1 MSRIISSV
9 SAEALLITRTPD
21 KKTCPD
27 QPRGLAH
34 LVKVMSKLNMLKTRL
49 ISPYQHDG
57 LKWLVARETDT
68 VNPGGFLCD
77 EMGLGKTV
85 QLIATMLVNPKPRTL
100 VVVPKS
106 IVGQWCSEV
115 ARFAPSLST
124 YAFDGGKRKLP
135 DKLPDIVV
143 APYSV
148 LPQRPGGPVCELL
161 GVKWDRVVLDEGHE
175 IRNKKSKGHIACKA
189 LDATIRWIVTGTPVF
204 NSMKDFVA
212 LCAFVGLPREVV
224 QGYTDKIREKF
235 VLRRTKIDVARHNP
249 RLELPPLDFQNLEL
263 EMYPEERDLYSDVFQ
278 KGQAIVSHVFKTGT
292 QNLHQMELLECLLRT
307 RQVMSW
313 PQLYLD
319 GIALKEESDPEPW
332 LGRSKK
338 METLIANI
346 KTHKTEKTLIFT
358 QFMGEMDR
366 IQELLA
372 EMGTPTFRID
382 GSVPKEQRDERIQGF
397 KKGPVNSVFII
408 QIKAGGVGLN
418 LQEATRVYITCPAW
432 NPATE
437 LQAIGRAHRTGQ
449 TQKVVVRRLI
459 YMGEDGVEPLPSV
472 EQSIMHLQE
481 GKAKVCA
488 DVLADPRLETQVPN
502 VTRTKI
508 TIHALKKIFAV

>member
-1 MSRIISSV
+1 MQAS
-9 SAEALLITRTPD
+9 L
-21 KKTCPD
+21 K
-27 QPRGLAH
+27 
-34 LVKVMSKLNMLKTRL
+34 MLKTRL
-49 ISPYQHDG
+49 ISPYQHEG
-57 LKWLVARETDT
+57 VKWLVHRELAASY
-68 VNPGGFLCD
+68 PGGFLCD

-85 QLIATMLVNPKPRTL
+85 QLIATMLANPKPRTL

-106 IVGQWCSEV
+106 IVGQWCDEV

-124 YAFDGGKRKLP
+124 YAFDGAKRKLP
-135 DKLPDIVV
+135 EKLPDIVV

-161 GVKWDRVVLDEGHE
+161 SVEWDRVILDEGHE
-175 IRNKKSKGHIACKA
+175 IRNKKSKSHIACRA
-189 LDATIRWIVTGTPVF
+189 LQAEIRWVVSGTPVF

-212 LCAFVGLPREVV
+212 LCGFLGIPREVV
-224 QGYTDKIREKF
+224 QGYTDRIRSAY
-235 VLRRTKIDVARHNP
+235 VLRRTKTDVAQGVYDAAGRCIVPGNK
-249 RLELPPLDFQNLEL
+249 RLELPPCDFQNLEL
-263 EMYPEERDLYSDVFQ
+263 EMYPEERALYKEVFER
-278 KGQAIVSHVFKTGT
+278 GQDIVRHVFKTGT
-292 QNLHQMELLECLLRT
+292 QNLHQMELLECLLRA
-307 RQVMSW
+307 RQVMTW

-338 METLIANI
+338 METLVESI
-346 KTHKTEKTLIFT
+346 KTHPKEKTLVFT

-366 IQELLA
+366 IQEILSELKI
-372 EMGTPTFRID
+372 PTFRID
-382 GSVPKEQRDERIQGF
+382 GSVSKEQREERIAAF
-397 KKGPVNSVFII
+397 KKADGGAVFII

-449 TQKVVVRRLI
+449 TRKVVVRRLI
-459 YMGEDGVEPLPSV
+459 YMGEDGVEQLPSV

-488 DVLADPRLETQVPN
+488 EVLNDPRLETQVPN
-502 VTRTKI
+502 TTQTKI
-508 TIHALKKIFAV
+508 TIHTLKKIFAV

>member
-1 MSRIISSV
+1 
-9 SAEALLITRTPD
+9 
-21 KKTCPD
+21 
-27 QPRGLAH
+27 
-34 LVKVMSKLNMLKTRL
+34 MLKTRL
-49 ISPYQHDG
+49 ISPYQHEG
-57 LKWLVARETDT
+57 VKWLVGRELSHTY
-68 VNPGGFLCD
+68 PGGFLCD

-106 IVGQWCSEV
+106 IVGQWCDEV
-115 ARFAPSLST
+115 KRFAPSLST
-124 YAFDGGKRKLP
+124 YAFDGAKRKLP
-135 DKLPDIVV
+135 EKLPEIVV

-161 GVKWDRVVLDEGHE
+161 SVAWDRVILDEGHE
-175 IRNKKSKGHIACKA
+175 IRNKKSKSHIACRA
-189 LDATIRWIVTGTPVF
+189 LQAGIRWVVSGTPVF

-212 LCAFVGLPREVV
+212 LCGFLGIPREVV
-224 QGYTDKIREKF
+224 QGYTDRIRDVY
-235 VLRRTKIDVARHNP
+235 VLRRTKTDVALHNA
-249 RLELPPLDFQNLEL
+249 RLELPPCDFQNVEL
-263 EMYPEERDLYSDVFQ
+263 EMYPEERDLYKQVFER
-278 KGQAIVSHVFKTGT
+278 GQEIVRHVFKTGT
-292 QNLHQMELLECLLRT
+292 QNLHQMELLECLLRA
-307 RQVMSW
+307 RQVMTW

-319 GIALKEESDPEPW
+319 GMALKEESDPEPW
-332 LGRSKK
+332 MGRSKK
-338 METLIANI
+338 MEVLIDTI
-346 KTHKTEKTLIFT
+346 KTHPKEKTLVFT

-372 EMGTPTFRID
+372 LEKVPTFRID
-382 GSVPKEQRDERIQGF
+382 GSVVKEQREERIASF
-397 KKGPVNSVFII
+397 KKADGGAVFII

-449 TQKVVVRRLI
+449 TRKVTVRRLI
-459 YMGEDGVEPLPSV
+459 YVGEDGVEQLPSV
-472 EQSIMHLQE
+472 EQSIMQLQE

-488 DVLADPRLETQVPN
+488 EVLNDPRLATQVPN
-502 VTRTKI
+502 ATQTKI